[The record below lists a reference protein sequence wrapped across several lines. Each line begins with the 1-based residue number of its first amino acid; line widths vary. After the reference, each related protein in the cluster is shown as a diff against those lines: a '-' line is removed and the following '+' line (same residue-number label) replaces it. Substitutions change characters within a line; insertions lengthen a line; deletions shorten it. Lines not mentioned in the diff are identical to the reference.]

1 MDQHHYEFKL
11 RAIMSE
17 HKRTITAIS
26 WSPHCPEVFASAS
39 MDGLLIIWNVIERK
53 VVSRLKLIEGL
64 LLYTSCGFVWR
75 SFTKV
80 YTSLFLKELLYAVIF
95 PIHLQCLPLSTIVPL
110 PDTPSFLSW
119 CPDCSD
125 TVTFTSPSGPL
136 YLWTVSETESN
147 VVPHHEAHNFLSE
160 VCLFRWHPQNNGRVV
175 FGHSDGSISIF
186 QPGRK
191 SQKHMLRPEAL
202 EGTDE
207 EDPITALEWDPLSAA
222 YLLVANQGNGLRLL
236 DVDSLTCITCFSLPS
251 IVMTV
256 RCLTW
261 LKT

>member
-53 VVSRLKLIEGL
+53 VVSRLKLIE
-64 LLYTSCGFVWR
+64 
-75 SFTKV
+75 
-80 YTSLFLKELLYAVIF
+80 
-95 PIHLQCLPLSTIVPL
+95 
-110 PDTPSFLSW
+110 DTPSFLSW